1 MNCELSSPL
10 STECLLQ
17 SLVADSREAIICFH
31 LDGTVVLWNA
41 AAEKLYGYSAQET
54 VGKHISLILPLYELP
69 SINELLCNP
78 ISESANAAETVERL
92 HKTGARIT
100 LQIQRS
106 PIRNEVGIVIAV
118 LEKASSC
125 SAEILAAT
133 AEAQLRLL
141 TDQMPVVFW
150 TANPRLRITSHW
162 GSGFRGLRVF
172 RNNSPG
178 QTVHEYMRC
187 KEDQETPIKQHM
199 DALRGVSSR
208 FEYRWRKHVF
218 DISLEPMRN
227 AGGEVIGCIGVAL
240 DITERK
246 KTEEEIRYQATH
258 DGLTG
263 LANYR
268 EFLMRLED
276 EVRRAGRNGRSFG
289 LLLLDLDGL
298 KLIND
303 RLGHMAGNR
312 ALKQLARVMKD
323 KSRATDISARY
334 GGDEFAVLLID
345 ADFPRSEQVAGRIR
359 DSLRAQPGTLPLTV
373 SIGAAVYPQDGRT
386 ARELL
391 EIADRRL
398 YADKKS
404 ATERYQT
411 AAE

>member
-1 MNCELSSPL
+1 MNCNLNSPL

-17 SLVADSREAIICFH
+17 SLVADSQEAIICFH

-41 AAEKLYGYSAQET
+41 AAEKLYGYSAEEI
-54 VGKHISLILPLYELP
+54 VGRHVSLIHPLYEVP
-69 SINELLCNP
+69 SLNELLRNP
-78 ISESANAAETVERL
+78 LCTGVTSMEPVERL
-92 HKTGARIT
+92 HKTGARLA

-106 PIRNEVGIVIAV
+106 PVRNEAGIVIAM
-118 LEKASSC
+118 LEKSGSSN
-125 SAEILAAT
+125 AVILAAA

-150 TANPRLRITSHW
+150 TANQRLRITSHW

-172 RNNSPG
+172 RNNAPG
-178 QTVHEYMRC
+178 QTVHGYLRC
-187 KEDQETPIKQHM
+187 KEDQETPMKQHL

-208 FEYRWRKHVF
+208 FEYRWHKHFF

-227 AGGEVIGCIGVAL
+227 ADGEVIGCIGVAL

-263 LANYR
+263 LVNYR
-268 EFLMRLED
+268 EFLMHLED
-276 EVRRAGRNGRSFG
+276 ELRRADRSGRSFG

-303 RLGHMAGNR
+303 RLGHLAGNR
-312 ALKQLARVMKD
+312 ALKQLAHVMKD
-323 KSRATDISARY
+323 NSRATDISARY
-334 GGDEFAVLLID
+334 GGDEFALLLID
-345 ADFPRSEQVAGRIR
+345 ADYPRSEQVASRIR
-359 DSLRAQPGTLPLTV
+359 ESLRTKSGVLPLTV

-386 ARELL
+386 AQELL

-404 ATERYQT
+404 ATERFHT